1 MKHFVKLAS
10 TVAGVVV
17 AGTILTGT
25 VMAAPP
31 DQAQTQSGQA
41 TPGSALR
48 MSGGYGMRGM
58 ASWAGSEEAV
68 AGFLGM
74 TQEQLQAERLDGKSL
89 VQIAQAK
96 GKTEQQL
103 VTIILA
109 AKQADLDKAVADK
122 TITQAQADFMIQN
135 METQVTQMVNRETTG
150 PAAGQGTGN
159 QTGSMQRGRGMGRWA
174 NPTN

>member
-1 MKHFVKLAS
+1 
-10 TVAGVVV
+10 
-17 AGTILTGT
+17 
-25 VMAAPP
+25 
-31 DQAQTQSGQA
+31 
-41 TPGSALR
+41 
-48 MSGGYGMRGM
+48 M

-74 TQEQLQAERLDGKSL
+74 TQEQLQAERLAGKSL
-89 VQIAQAK
+89 VQIATAK

-109 AKQADLDKAVADK
+109 AKKADLDKAVADK

-135 METQVTQMVNRETTG
+135 METQVTTMVNRTTTG
-150 PAAGQGTGN
+150 PAAGQGAGN
-159 QTGSMQRGRGMGRWA
+159 QTGSTQRGRGMGRWA